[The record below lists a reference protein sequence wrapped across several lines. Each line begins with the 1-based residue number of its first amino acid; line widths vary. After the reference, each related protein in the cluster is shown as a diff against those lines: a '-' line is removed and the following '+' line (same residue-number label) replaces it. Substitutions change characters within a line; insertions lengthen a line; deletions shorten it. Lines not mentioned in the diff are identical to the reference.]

1 MLIRT
6 EAPADILPI
15 EQLVTDY
22 GDSAELARAI
32 RKLRQ
37 TGQITLSLVA
47 CDDEGLIQGHLVFT
61 ELSLAS
67 TQAVQ
72 WLCALTLSPECQQQG
87 LLKEALIEYGLETLN
102 ELSYTACVT
111 HHSDWWSYKSNAET
125 LEVNDTGIDM
135 SHWAWL
141 SLAPLAMS
149 PPLNPGFVFSPE
161 QKQLFV

>member
-22 GDSAELARAI
+22 GDSDELPRAI

-37 TGQITLSLVA
+37 TGQMTLSLVA
-47 CDDEGLIQGHLVFT
+47 CDDDGMIQGHLLFT
-61 ELSLAS
+61 ELALES
-67 TQAVQ
+67 TQSVQ
-72 WLCALTLSPECQQQG
+72 WLCALTLSPSFQRDG
-87 LLKEALIEYGLETLN
+87 SLKEALIEYGLETLS
-102 ELSYTACVT
+102 ELSYSTCVT
-111 HHSDWWSYKSNAET
+111 HQGAWWAYKSTADKIAVDKAD
-125 LEVNDTGIDM
+125 LDA

-141 SLAPLAMS
+141 SLAPS
-149 PPLNPGFVFSPE
+149 STSCPNNPSFLFSPE